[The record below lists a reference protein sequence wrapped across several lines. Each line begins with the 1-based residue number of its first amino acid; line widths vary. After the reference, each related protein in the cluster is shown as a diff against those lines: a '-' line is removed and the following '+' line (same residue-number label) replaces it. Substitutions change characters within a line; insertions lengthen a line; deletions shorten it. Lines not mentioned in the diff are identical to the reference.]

1 MELLLIRHGPTNYN
15 QQHRWQGRVD
25 TPLNPEG
32 RALAGT
38 VGSTLRSKNVCI
50 DNIYSSPLSR
60 AVETAKIIAHESS
73 NVTVDDR
80 LIEID
85 LGQYDGRLEN
95 EIQREVGKMAY
106 ELWRLEHFRTPAPG
120 GESFDQVQK
129 RVGDFF
135 KALCAMQTAPQVL
148 VVAHQVSLMALKSVI
163 SGDSSRATLTG
174 YKQRTD
180 VVEVWDALGKC
191 CVSTWEIG

>member
-1 MELLLIRHGPTNYN
+1 MELILIRHGPTNYN
-15 QQHRWQGRVD
+15 QQRRWQGRID
-25 TPLNPEG
+25 NPLNPEG

-38 VGSTLRSKNVCI
+38 IGSILRSKNVCT

-60 AVETAKIIAHESS
+60 AVETAKIIARESS

-95 EIQREVGKMAY
+95 EIQREVGKTAY

-129 RVGDFF
+129 RVGEFF
-135 KALCAMQTAPQVL
+135 REFRAIQTAPQVL

-163 SGDSSRATLTG
+163 SGNSGQATLTG

-180 VVEVWDALGKC
+180 VVEVWDAVEKC